1 MKLEVLVSCMYQ
13 KNTDIV
19 RKTRIST
26 DVLIIN
32 QTNFMGWDI
41 TETHN
46 QLIRLFNTTE
56 RGLSR
61 SRNTALHHATGDICL
76 ICDDD
81 EILADNYKDIICQ
94 AFEKIPDAAI
104 IAFDVKNKTT
114 RLKPRLQQVRRIG
127 SLKLASYQLALKRE
141 SILKAGVYFDTF
153 MGAGSGNGC
162 GEENKFLWDCIRKQL
177 KIYYVPIAIGQVCH
191 GPSTWFFGY
200 DRQFFYNRG
209 AATRHMMGLFPSIF
223 YGIYYLVVKY
233 HMYGKNLSFIHAAKA
248 LFQGIYD
255 DPINQQ
261 MTKSNGGQM

>member
-1 MKLEVLVSCMYQ
+1 MKLEVLLSCMHQ
-13 KNTDIV
+13 ENTDIV
-19 RKTRIST
+19 QKTRINT

-32 QTNFMGWDI
+32 QTDFTGWDMI
-41 TETHN
+41 ETQG

-61 SRNTALHHATGDICL
+61 SRNAALQHATGDICL

-94 AFEKIPDAAI
+94 AFERLPDASI

-114 RLKPRLQQVRRIG
+114 RLKPRIQRLKRIG
-127 SLKLASYQLALKRE
+127 SLKLASYQLAVKRE
-141 SILKAGVYFDTF
+141 YILKAGVCFDTF

-162 GEENKFLWDCIRKQL
+162 GEENKFLWDCIRKKL
-177 KIYYVPIAIGQVCH
+177 KIYYVPATIGQVCH

-200 DRQFFYNRG
+200 DKQFFYNRG

-223 YGIYYLVVKY
+223 YGIYYLAAKY
-233 HMYGKNLSFIHAAKA
+233 RLYGADISFIHAARA
-248 LFQGIYD
+248 LFWGIYD
-255 DPINQQ
+255 DPIKKQII
-261 MTKSNGGQM
+261 KSNGGPM

>member
-19 RKTRIST
+19 RKTRINT

-114 RLKPRLQQVRRIG
+114 RFKPRIQQVRRIG

-141 SILKAGVYFDTF
+141 SILKAGV
-153 MGAGSGNGC
+153 
-162 GEENKFLWDCIRKQL
+162 
-177 KIYYVPIAIGQVCH
+177 YYVPIAIGQVCH

-233 HMYGKNLSFIHAAKA
+233 HMYGKNLSFIHATKA